1 MMQSQR
7 LIFRKLTESDAEF
20 IYSLVNDPDW
30 LQYIG
35 DRKVNSLEDAAR
47 FIVENINAHH
57 HDDRLGLKACCIRGN
72 FLSGNVK
79 NNEENKDTPIGVCG
93 LLERDYLDSIDVGYA
108 FAKKYRGFGYA
119 IEAASFFKA
128 YAFNELNFDKLYAT
142 VSKENGKSISL
153 LKQLDFKSTGGLIVN
168 NEESGDILLYETY
181 RNDNLSLFQFRRN
194 ETRQT

>member
-35 DRKVNSLEDAAR
+35 DRKVNSLEDAAC

-57 HDDRLGLKACCIRGN
+57 HDDRLGLKACCKKGN
-72 FLSGNVK
+72 DLSEKVK
-79 NNEENKDTPIGVCG
+79 NKDTPIGVCG
-93 LLERDYLDSIDVGYA
+93 LVKRDYLDSIDIGYA

-119 IEAASFFKA
+119 VEAASFFKA

-142 VSKENGKSISL
+142 VSKENSKSISL
-153 LKQLDFKSTGGLIVN
+153 LNQLGFKSFGGLVIN
-168 NEESGDILLYETY
+168 DQESGDILLYETY
-181 RNDNLSLFQFRRN
+181 GNDN
-194 ETRQT
+194 